1 MSQKKFLFIV
11 WIWKLISF
19 SNHVFTALNLSKIK
33 SYESVKVSL
42 ALKNCF
48 LKSTFFYVWVFF
60 VFIFKLLFLTWN
72 VCLNCLFVLRINV
85 LRDAS
90 KVNTH
95 FSTVAIEKICTY
107 IWKEVSE
114 KRKPKTSPF
123 FRCTSVQYKLFLAY
137 GIPATNS
144 ATMNP
149 EFLDQICCFF

>member
-1 MSQKKFLFIV
+1 M
-11 WIWKLISF
+11 
-19 SNHVFTALNLSKIK
+19 
-33 SYESVKVSL
+33 
-42 ALKNCF
+42 
-48 LKSTFFYVWVFF
+48 
-60 VFIFKLLFLTWN
+60 FLTWN

-95 FSTVAIEKICTY
+95 FSTVAIEKIFMY

-114 KRKPKTSPF
+114 KRVPKTSPF
-123 FRCTSVQYKLFLAY
+123 FRCTSVQYNEKMYDRMKTQSMPLNSTAKDRILPLFCCTMVHYHRNMKFSGLLELSFLVLEVRFLAY

-149 EFLDQICCFF
+149 EFLDQIFCFF